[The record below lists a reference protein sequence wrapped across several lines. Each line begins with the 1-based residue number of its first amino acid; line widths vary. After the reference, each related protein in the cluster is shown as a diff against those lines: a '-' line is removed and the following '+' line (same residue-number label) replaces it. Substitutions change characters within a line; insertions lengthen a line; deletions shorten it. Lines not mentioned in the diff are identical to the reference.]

1 MIKNI
6 RNMVLNTTI
15 ILAISTSSVFAQ
27 TGETN
32 ISSTKPEVTEIL
44 WYGCIHC
51 FHMEERTRNFVTK
64 NKDKINFNAL
74 HAVGGSFNNG
84 AKLFYALQSLG
95 VEEQLRNKIFNEI
108 FNKRNPILSSKEKR
122 GIFLKENGLDPE
134 NVEKVMNSF
143 SVDLKMKA
151 TQNIQDKYEIQGT
164 PSYIFNSELTSF
176 VTSPPKA
183 GGYDQTIEVLQ
194 KELK

>member
-6 RNMVLNTTI
+6 RNIVLKTTV
-15 ILAISTSSVFAQ
+15 ILAMGTGSVFAQ
-27 TGETN
+27 TNETN
-32 ISSTKPEVTEIL
+32 VTTKKPEITEIL
-44 WYGCIHC
+44 WYGCVHC
-51 FHMEERTRNFVTK
+51 FHMEERTRNFVTQ
-64 NKDKINFNAL
+64 NKDKISFNTL

-122 GIFLKENGLDPE
+122 GIFLKENGLDPD
-134 NVEKVMNSF
+134 NVEKVMDSF
-143 SVDLKMKA
+143 SIDLKMKA
-151 TQNIQDKYEIQGT
+151 AKNIQDKYEIQGT
-164 PSYIFNSELTSF
+164 PSYIFNNELTSF

-194 KELK
+194 KALK